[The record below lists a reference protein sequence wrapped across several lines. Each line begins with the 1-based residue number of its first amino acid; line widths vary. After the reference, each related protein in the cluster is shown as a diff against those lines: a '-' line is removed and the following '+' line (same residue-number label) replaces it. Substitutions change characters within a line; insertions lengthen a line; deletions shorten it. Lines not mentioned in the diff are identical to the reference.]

1 MWGAVAWR
9 IATGWSHCPRIRR
22 GGGCCGGC
30 RIVTVIGI
38 SVEKKNGYNLA
49 FLNNIVLAIF
59 IYFCKEFNL
68 LEFKNNSFI
77 ELQMQLELFLVLMF
91 FLSDLLMDVL
101 DLLIGNL
108 SHKKSRF
115 PP

>member
-1 MWGAVAWR
+1 
-9 IATGWSHCPRIRR
+9 
-22 GGGCCGGC
+22 
-30 RIVTVIGI
+30 
-38 SVEKKNGYNLA
+38 
-49 FLNNIVLAIF
+49 
-59 IYFCKEFNL
+59 